1 MSDAMRAQ
9 LNTILLAFI
18 SVMVPA
24 FAALVWKFYGGLP
37 EAVNQIRQDVSDI
50 KGQQGRLAE
59 MQDQRFRHIEKDLD
73 RIEAKVR

>member
-1 MSDAMRAQ
+1 MTFETRAQ
-9 LNTILLAFI
+9 LNTILLGFI

-59 MQDQRFRHIEKDLD
+59 MQDQRFRHLEKDVD
-73 RIEAKVR
+73 RLEAKVR